1 VLSAFEGYISSH
13 APSAPEEIP
22 LGILDFFRRGKNP
35 EVDDQVD
42 RHHVDSL
49 DYFKEK
55 EKGEFVHCPE
65 CAKAQRHVRLVK
77 TEGEEMECPECH
89 YLHEVRRV

>member
-1 VLSAFEGYISSH
+1 
-13 APSAPEEIP
+13 
-22 LGILDFFRRGKNP
+22 
-35 EVDDQVD
+35 
-42 RHHVDSL
+42 VDSL